1 MKITRRVKVSKEL
14 AKFLGIRFNDISLL
28 DRALTHRS
36 YLNENKDTLKH
47 NERLEFLGDAVIGLV
62 VAELAYTLH
71 PEENQGFL
79 TRLRSTLVNTKAL
92 ANYARLFHLS
102 NYVIVGNSFTGD
114 ILRSDKI
121 LENVFEAFVGAL
133 YLDLGFKKAKRFIEN
148 VFYEDIQN
156 FTVEA
161 ILDYKSKLLE
171 FAAKKYKETLSFRLV
186 RRSGPDHS
194 PHFEVDVVLGGKK
207 VLGKGFG
214 TSKKA
219 AEQEASKN
227 ALKKIERKK

>member
-1 MKITRRVKVSKEL
+1 MKKINDLLRFLRIKPKKIRLYEL
-14 AKFLGIRFNDISLL
+14 AFTHPSYNL
-28 DRALTHRS
+28 DAGSTHED
-36 YLNENKDTLKH
+36 Y
-47 NERLEFLGDAVIGLV
+47 ERLEFLGDAVIGLV

-207 VLGKGFG
+207 VLGKCFG
-214 TSKKA
+214 TSK
-219 AEQEASKN
+219 
-227 ALKKIERKK
+227 

>member
-1 MKITRRVKVSKEL
+1 MKKINDLLRFLRIKPKKIRLYEL
-14 AKFLGIRFNDISLL
+14 AFTHPSYNL
-28 DRALTHRS
+28 DAGSSHED
-36 YLNENKDTLKH
+36 Y
-47 NERLEFLGDAVIGLV
+47 ERLEFLGDAIVGAV
-62 VAELAYTLH
+62 VAELAYSLH
-71 PEENQGFL
+71 PEQNQGFL

-92 ANYARLFHLS
+92 SNYARLFHLS

-133 YLDLGFKKAKRFIEN
+133 YLDLGFKRVKSFIED
-148 VFYEDIQN
+148 VFYEDIKN
-156 FTVEA
+156 FTVDS

-171 FAAKKYKETLSFRLV
+171 HAAKKYKETLSFRLV
-186 RRSGPDHS
+186 SRSGPDHS

-219 AEQEASKN
+219 AEQIAAKN

>member
-1 MKITRRVKVSKEL
+1 MKKINDLLRFLRIKPKKIRLYEL
-14 AKFLGIRFNDISLL
+14 AFTHPSYNL
-28 DRALTHRS
+28 DAGSTHED
-36 YLNENKDTLKH
+36 Y
-47 NERLEFLGDAVIGLV
+47 ERLEFLGDAVIGLV

-207 VLGKGFG
+207 VLGKGIG

>member
-1 MKITRRVKVSKEL
+1 MKKINDLLRFLRIKPKKIRLYEL
-14 AKFLGIRFNDISLL
+14 AFTHPSYNL
-28 DRALTHRS
+28 DAGSTHED
-36 YLNENKDTLKH
+36 Y
-47 NERLEFLGDAVIGLV
+47 ERLEFLGDAVIGLV

>member
-1 MKITRRVKVSKEL
+1 MKKINDLLRFLRIKPKKIRLYEL
-14 AKFLGIRFNDISLL
+14 AFTHPSYNL
-28 DRALTHRS
+28 DAGSTHED
-36 YLNENKDTLKH
+36 Y
-47 NERLEFLGDAVIGLV
+47 ERLEFLGDAVIDLV